1 MPIRGY
7 FEPRPFAWM
16 TSVKIPAGLG
26 GNGIRVEGPV
36 LEGRMSVDDAL
47 VLDWIRGGQAEE
59 RKSGPGNRSRGE
71 EVARAGT
78 AQGTP

>member
-36 LEGRMSVDDAL
+36 LEGRMSVDEAL
-47 VLDWIRGGQAEE
+47 VLDWIRGGQEQ
-59 RKSGPGNRSRGE
+59 RKLIHGLPQSRSLGTGSG
-71 EVARAGT
+71 AW
-78 AQGTP
+78 

>member
-16 TSVKIPAGLG
+16 TSVKIPGGLG

-36 LEGRMSVDDAL
+36 LEGRMSFDEAL
-47 VLDWIRGGQAEE
+47 VLDWIRVGQGE
-59 RKSGPGNRSRGE
+59 RKSRHGDRPRGE
-71 EVARAGT
+71 EVALLPPPSKR
-78 AQGTP
+78 